1 MFKMLLFFL
10 KIPHLW
16 LFTPESWKWNHVLL
30 KCFWRVWVQKAC
42 FHHVTVTCRINMSW
56 RRSSPSLKMIPM
68 VSLDKVV
75 GSARLNCS
83 HKGFFLDAIT
93 LHCSIYEQWQFH
105 HQLRKLNKSE
115 AKQSYFISNIV
126 PVCFFWHLQMNKTCQ
141 TSVYSFMG
149 VTRHVSATNTKTKKG
164 LLRSTTYHQWPR
176 SQARIIWHFKALRQT
191 LHLQTLQFLAHLKNN
206 CRVQND

>member
-105 HQLRKLNKSE
+105 HQLRKLNKSYWLTNCVNWTSL
-115 AKQSYFISNIV
+115 KLNSLISFQILFLSV
-126 PVCFFWHLQMNKTCQ
+126 FFGIFKWTKPV
-141 TSVYSFMG
+141 
-149 VTRHVSATNTKTKKG
+149 R
-164 LLRSTTYHQWPR
+164 
-176 SQARIIWHFKALRQT
+176 QAYTASWE
-191 LHLQTLQFLAHLKNN
+191 
-206 CRVQND
+206 